1 METVIRQLVPDGE
14 DQITYRCL
22 VCGLEFPTKRGVGG
36 HYGGHVTRGEA
47 EAKPE
52 ARDNAVKVVHVI
64 PPHPDRVP
72 EPEPPMIA
80 IAVAP
85 GDPFV
90 EPEPEPEYES
100 EVGLPGFDELT
111 RLRQVVDRI
120 AELVGREHIEQL
132 QERCQE
138 LTIERDAA
146 VTRAERL
153 ASDLRTLRELIGGLS
168 SE

>member
-1 METVIRQLVPDGE
+1 
-14 DQITYRCL
+14 
-22 VCGLEFPTKRGVGG
+22 
-36 HYGGHVTRGEA
+36 
-47 EAKPE
+47 
-52 ARDNAVKVVHVI
+52 
-64 PPHPDRVP
+64 
-72 EPEPPMIA
+72 MIA